1 MIVSRQE
8 LISQG
13 WTDAGIR
20 SHLKAGGLVRVASGR
35 YAPSAELEGWPEVAY
50 RVRVLAAAERSD
62 AVVSHASAAALYRLP
77 LGGADLSTV
86 HLVRPGRGGFRCAGD
101 RTRHAGMIAPEWL
114 TTVDGVRV
122 TTIARTVVDVARS
135 QPLKVAVA
143 AMDNALFRGLC
154 VPEDIRRAMTSIRRH
169 RGAPRARAACALV
182 DGRAESP
189 TETTVRL
196 AAQGS
201 SLPVMELQFDVYD
214 EAGRFVGRPDGG
226 FPERG
231 VAWEYDGRGKYGDL
245 LAPGR
250 TPADAFLA
258 EKRRERLL
266 VELGWTVVRIDQED
280 LVDLPHVLNRLSR
293 AVVAASRP
301 GWNAPRGTV
310 VLRPPVTIW

>member
-1 MIVSRQE
+1 MSRQE
-8 LISQG
+8 LIGEG
-13 WTDAGIR
+13 WTDGLIR
-20 SHLKAGGLVRVASGR
+20 SQLREGDLIRVASGR
-35 YAPSAELEGWPEVAY
+35 YVPKAELEGWPEVAY
-50 RVRVLAAAERSD
+50 RVRVRAAAQRFD
-62 AVVSHASAAALYRLP
+62 AIVSHVSAAALYSLP

-114 TTVDGVRV
+114 TTVDGVHV
-122 TTIARTVVDVARS
+122 TTVARTVVDVARS
-135 QPLKVAVA
+135 QPAKVAVA
-143 AMDNALFRGLC
+143 IMDNALFRGLC
-154 VPEDIRRAMTSIRRH
+154 APDDIRRAMTSIRRH
-169 RGAPRARAACALV
+169 RGAPQARAACALV

-196 AAQGS
+196 AARRT
-201 SLPVMELQFDVYD
+201 SLPSMELQFDVYD
-214 EAGRFVGRPDGG
+214 ETGRFVGRPDGG

-266 VELGWTVVRIDQED
+266 LELGWTVVRIDQED
-280 LVDLPHVLNRLSR
+280 LVDLRQVLDRLSR
-293 AVVAASRP
+293 AVLAASRP

-310 VLRPPVTIW
+310 VFRPPVTIW